1 MDKSLRDQAL
11 AERLSVI
18 NPSHYEDLGALKNR
32 LLDILD
38 ERLVQG
44 DFLTWA
50 KGEMEF
56 VFLKAQMIIFNS
68 GIRIMQPKDLAPAV
82 AQAPTGS
89 IFYHF
94 IDAQR
99 RSPICCD
106 DFSYWLEQFGDETA
120 EARKKISMIDPYLF
134 SLSELRDLI
143 VRALNKAWHK
153 EERILSDLLS
163 QYAEVVGE
171 QEIRHMRA
179 LAKRLH
185 GARVVHVNSTKSGG
199 GVAELLNRIVPLQK
213 ELGLDV
219 EWEIIEG
226 KSDFFVTTKNI
237 HNALQGAPVTLSEP
251 MWKIYE
257 ETNRANAEM
266 LENKLKEA
274 GFVFIHDPQ
283 PAALINHFPQRSAKW
298 IWRCHI
304 DVSTPQ
310 PSVWR
315 RLERTVSKYDAS
327 IFSLAS
333 SPKRYLIHSI

>member
-1 MDKSLRDQAL
+1 MSSIMPFELKDCEIVMVSTGLRAQTMRELRDALEEAPDGSLLYHFWGWMLRPYLSESEYNNDFATWVDKSLRDQAL

-143 VRALNKAWHK
+143 VRALNKSMA
-153 EERILSDLLS
+153 
-163 QYAEVVGE
+163 
-171 QEIRHMRA
+171 
-179 LAKRLH
+179 
-185 GARVVHVNSTKSGG
+185 
-199 GVAELLNRIVPLQK
+199 
-213 ELGLDV
+213 
-219 EWEIIEG
+219 
-226 KSDFFVTTKNI
+226 
-237 HNALQGAPVTLSEP
+237 
-251 MWKIYE
+251 
-257 ETNRANAEM
+257 
-266 LENKLKEA
+266 
-274 GFVFIHDPQ
+274 
-283 PAALINHFPQRSAKW
+283 
-298 IWRCHI
+298 
-304 DVSTPQ
+304 
-310 PSVWR
+310 
-315 RLERTVSKYDAS
+315 
-327 IFSLAS
+327 
-333 SPKRYLIHSI
+333 